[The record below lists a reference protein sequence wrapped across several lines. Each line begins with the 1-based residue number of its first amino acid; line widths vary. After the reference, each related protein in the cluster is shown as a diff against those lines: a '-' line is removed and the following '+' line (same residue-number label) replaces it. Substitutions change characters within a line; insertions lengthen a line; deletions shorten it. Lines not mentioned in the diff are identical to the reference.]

1 MSVAI
6 MSETTDII
14 KTKCE
19 RRVQASYDECD
30 GEAAFVIADVSTD
43 EAWLAVSAGEETTV
57 SEQR

>member
-1 MSVAI
+1 

-43 EAWLAVSAGEETTV
+43 EAWLAVPAGEETTV